1 MNGNGHHK
9 EVKIEQQTPTV
20 VFLDNEQIDFLN
32 KLNKE
37 YFTKCGYHL
46 SRNRILTEL
55 VNCLMKMNLDL
66 SELDPDKEDLCHF
79 IMRKA
84 KDAQKTCL

>member
-1 MNGNGHHK
+1 MNGNGHK
-9 EVKIEQQTPTV
+9 ENGKEQQTPTV

-37 YFTKCGYHL
+37 YFGKCGYHL

-55 VNCLMKMNLDL
+55 VNCLMKMNPNL

-79 IMRKA
+79 ILRKA
-84 KDAQKTCL
+84 KDAQKSCL